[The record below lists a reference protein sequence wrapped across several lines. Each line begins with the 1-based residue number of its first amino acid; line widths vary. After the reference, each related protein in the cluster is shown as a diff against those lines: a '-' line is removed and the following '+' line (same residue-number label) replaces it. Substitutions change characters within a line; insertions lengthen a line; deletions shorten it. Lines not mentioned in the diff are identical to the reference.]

1 MFTLDQDVD
10 GDTLLM
16 LSTCGSIDQ
25 LVACGFKTVK
35 QQMML
40 EKILASTCSS
50 TAGSVGSSSGSTVSV
65 AVSPQPPR
73 KLKKKELNDLSP
85 QDKTVYLMM

>member
-1 MFTLDQDVD
+1 MD

-16 LSTCGSIDQ
+16 LSTTGSIDQ
-25 LVACGFKTVK
+25 LITCGFNTVK
-35 QQMML
+35 KQMRL
-40 EKILASTCSS
+40 RKLLAPSS
-50 TAGSVGSSSGSTVSV
+50 SSSMFTPVSSSGGSTSV
-65 AVSPQPPR
+65 VVVSPSTPTSR